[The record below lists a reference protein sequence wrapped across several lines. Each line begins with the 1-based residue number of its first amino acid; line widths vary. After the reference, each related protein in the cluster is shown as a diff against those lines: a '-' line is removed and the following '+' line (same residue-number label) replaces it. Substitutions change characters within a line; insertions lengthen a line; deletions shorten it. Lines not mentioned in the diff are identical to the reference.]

1 MTRFGKIEIEKLHV
15 PFNNYSSSQFSR
27 IRSTSSNFQNE
38 GSLDPRKLFEAVLH
52 VCLSPARCLE
62 DRICLATFD
71 AYASPFKS
79 WGWGD
84 KDEKRLVQRI
94 IGGKSWVERDSWERR
109 GKIVLTRE
117 HATSFDRA

>member
-1 MTRFGKIEIEKLHV
+1 M
-15 PFNNYSSSQFSR
+15 
-27 IRSTSSNFQNE
+27 
-38 GSLDPRKLFEAVLH
+38 LH

-62 DRICLATFD
+62 DRTCLATFD
-71 AYASPFKS
+71 AYASLPS
-79 WGWGD
+79 NRGVEATGD
-84 KDEKRLVQRI
+84 GKGLVQRI